1 MGEITI
7 HPQDLDRLLTD
18 GTSSRPRTISY
29 QQAYVDIAATHYG
42 RPVSEI
48 LPLLHAAA
56 HTAGVPFTE
65 DDLTGQAEAI
75 RAGVSYELRVRV
87 SR

>member
-48 LPLLHAAA
+48 LPSS
-56 HTAGVPFTE
+56 TQPPTPRG
-65 DDLTGQAEAI
+65 
-75 RAGVSYELRVRV
+75 
-87 SR
+87 SRSPKTT